1 MDGKK
6 KDPLQAAFD
15 YAVRQNREREQAE
28 RTKAELEETTR
39 RKSEKDCLKALLTGA
54 QKAGDQGKYKA
65 LFDRLHEYRLEKA
78 GETGANESSL

>member
-6 KDPLQAAFD
+6 TDPLQAAFD
-15 YAVRQNREREQAE
+15 YAVKQNREREQAE
-28 RTKAELEETTR
+28 RAKAEREENAR

-65 LFDRLHEYRLEKA
+65 LFDRLHEYRPEKA
-78 GETGANESSL
+78 GEKGANERSL